1 MAEITLEYV
10 EELADQL
17 SLEDLQK
24 LIDRLKNRLL
34 RADESDAVAE
44 RQPLDLYGAW
54 RRRFPD
60 DIDLDAALYEIRH
73 EWEKEWP
80 EVFGQ

>member
-10 EELADQL
+10 EEIAGQL

-24 LIDRLKNRLL
+24 LIDHLKSRLL
-34 RADESDAVAE
+34 KLDGSAALAE

-54 RRRFPD
+54 RGRFPD
-60 DIDLDAALYEIRH
+60 DIDLDAALSEIRQ

-80 EVFGQ
+80 EVFRQ

>member
-10 EELADQL
+10 EKLAGQL
-17 SLEDLQK
+17 SLEDLQM
-24 LIDRLKNRLL
+24 LIDRLKNRL
-34 RADESDAVAE
+34 DESDASAG
-44 RQPLDLYGAW
+44 RRPLDLYGAW
-54 RRRFPD
+54 RGRFPD

-80 EVFGQ
+80 EVFRQ

>member
-1 MAEITLEYV
+1 MAEITLEYI
-10 EELADQL
+10 EELAGQL

-24 LIDRLKNRLL
+24 LIDHLKNRLL
-34 RADESDAVAE
+34 KSGGSIALAG

-54 RRRFPD
+54 RGRFPD
-60 DIDLDAALYEIRH
+60 DIDAALSEIRH

-80 EVFGQ
+80 EVFRQ

>member
-10 EELADQL
+10 EELAGQL
-17 SLEDLQK
+17 SLEDLQM

-34 RADESDAVAE
+34 KDDASDASAG

-54 RRRFPD
+54 RGRFPD

-80 EVFGQ
+80 EVFRQ

>member
-1 MAEITLEYV
+1 MAEITLEYI

-24 LIDRLKNRLL
+24 LIDRLKNRL
-34 RADESDAVAE
+34 RKSTEDDTSVQC
-44 RQPLDLYGAW
+44 QPLDLYGMW
-54 RRRFPD
+54 RGRFPD
-60 DIDLDAALYEIRH
+60 DIDLDAALHEIRH

-80 EVFGQ
+80 EVFGR